1 MASKYS
7 RVSVYVYS
15 LLSKLMDVVS
25 VPKAWNEVSPEE
37 DKHSE
42 QLVQGAPEKEIEH
55 VHVPC
60 VLQTLLFYYIH
71 QSCWNLNMCVYVYS
85 IVLERKCADLFTRTL
100 HFCMHM

>member
-1 MASKYS
+1 MVSKYS

-37 DKHSE
+37 DKYSE

-71 QSCWNLNMCVYVYS
+71 QSCWNLHMCIHIQYS
-85 IVLERKCADLFTRTL
+85 FREEVC
-100 HFCMHM
+100 